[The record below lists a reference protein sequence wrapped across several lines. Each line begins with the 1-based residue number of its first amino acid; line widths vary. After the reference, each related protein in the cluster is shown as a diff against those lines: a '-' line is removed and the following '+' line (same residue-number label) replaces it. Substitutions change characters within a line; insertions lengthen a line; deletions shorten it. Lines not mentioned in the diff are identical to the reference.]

1 MLLLYEVNFRALNYH
16 NHSTFQARMASA
28 STAAKVKLNQIQMN
42 NKMGTIIVVLQ
53 IPYGER
59 LLECESTTH
68 AQFYVQ
74 Y

>member
-1 MLLLYEVNFRALNYH
+1 
-16 NHSTFQARMASA
+16 MASA

>member
-1 MLLLYEVNFRALNYH
+1 
-16 NHSTFQARMASA
+16 MASA
-28 STAAKVKLNQIQMN
+28 SKVKLNQIQVN
-42 NKMGTIIVVLQ
+42 NKMGNIIVVLQ
-53 IPYGER
+53 IPH

>member
-1 MLLLYEVNFRALNYH
+1 
-16 NHSTFQARMASA
+16 MASA

-53 IPYGER
+53 IPHGEH

-68 AQFYVQ
+68 AQFYMQ